1 VIIYNHNKEMQTTNK
16 QIKEDKNMNEEMNRF
31 WLEGYGPELNEFWD
45 EVDDKYIDDD
55 AEFYIDLEEEN

>member
-1 VIIYNHNKEMQTTNK
+1 MIIYNHNKEMQTTNK

-55 AEFYIDLEEEN
+55 AEFYIDLEKEN